1 MSMGCDHLDLW
12 EDMMKLKQIVVSIEN
27 SPGRLL
33 EVTESLGKAGINLR
47 ALNLVDTG
55 AFGQLRLL
63 VSDVAKARQ
72 KLMEMQISAYVNE
85 VVAAE
90 IEDTPGSLARL
101 LSPLRDANINVI
113 FMYAFIG
120 FSQGKA
126 VMIFR
131 FSDNDRAVEV
141 LQDSGYRLLDADTF
155 GILETESKT

>member
-1 MSMGCDHLDLW
+1 
-12 EDMMKLKQIVVSIEN
+12 MKLKQIVVSIEN

-33 EVTESLGKAGINLR
+33 EVTEALGRAGINLR
-47 ALNLVDTG
+47 ALNLVDNG

-63 VSDVAKARQ
+63 VSDVVKARRI
-72 KLMEMQISAYVNE
+72 LMEMQIPAYVND

-90 IEDTPGSLARL
+90 IEDKPGSLARVL
-101 LSPLRDANINVI
+101 GPLNSAGVNVV

-131 FSDNDRAVEV
+131 FSDNDRAVEILKGNGV
-141 LQDSGYRLLDADTF
+141 SLVDAETF
-155 GILETESKT
+155 GILETGS

>member
-1 MSMGCDHLDLW
+1 
-12 EDMMKLKQIVVSIEN
+12 MKLKQIVVSIEN

-33 EVTESLGKAGINLR
+33 EVTEALGRAGINLR
-47 ALNLVDTG
+47 ALNLVDNG

-63 VSDVAKARQ
+63 VSDVVKARRI
-72 KLMEMQISAYVNE
+72 LMEMQIPAYVND

-90 IEDTPGSLARL
+90 IEDKPGSLARVL
-101 LSPLRDANINVI
+101 GPLNSAGVNVV

-131 FSDNDRAVEV
+131 FSDNDRAVEILKANGV
-141 LQDSGYRLLDADTF
+141 SLVDAESF
-155 GILETESKT
+155 GILETGS

>member
-1 MSMGCDHLDLW
+1 
-12 EDMMKLKQIVVSIEN
+12 MKLKQIVVSIEN

-33 EVTESLGKAGINLR
+33 EVTEALGKAGINLR

-63 VSDVAKARQ
+63 VSDVVKARRI
-72 KLMEMQISAYVNE
+72 LMEMQIPAYVND

-90 IEDTPGSLARL
+90 IEDKPGSLATVL
-101 LSPLRDANINVI
+101 GPLNSAGVNVV

-131 FSDNDRAVEV
+131 FSDNDRAVDILKANGV
-141 LQDSGYRLLDADTF
+141 SLVDAETF
-155 GILETESKT
+155 GILETGS